1 MNDLDQ
7 VSALKD
13 PTFWGTWKKP
23 IHWWDD
29 LRDLRCWEKHQMGT
43 SKAQQSSVGCEVG
56 EEGLFYT
63 DFETLL

>member
-1 MNDLDQ
+1 
-7 VSALKD
+7 
-13 PTFWGTWKKP
+13 
-23 IHWWDD
+23 
-29 LRDLRCWEKHQMGT
+29 MGT